1 MNKLTKQLL
10 SLGLSAVTVAGMV
23 TPVLADDEVP
33 TTELEATEVTDQPTE
48 NVPGNE
54 LVMKSITLQ
63 ITKDG
68 KTSSTS
74 FDVDVNA
81 TDDYITSY
89 IVTNCVP
96 EGYVI
101 DGKGAASSLQKVSDT
116 EWQMVLVKKE
126 EQKPEEALQT
136 FKIKVVFSDKTQKIM
151 KIHLNLLVMTH
162 SFISQ
167 KILYQKDI
175 NMLIPMEQII
185 MKLQIGIL

>member
-23 TPVLADDEVP
+23 TPVLADGEVP

-74 FDVDVNA
+74 LDVDVNA

-89 IVTNCVP
+89 IVANCVS
-96 EGYVI
+96 EGYLI

-116 EWQMVLVKKE
+116 E
-126 EQKPEEALQT
+126 
-136 FKIKVVFSDKTQKIM
+136 
-151 KIHLNLLVMTH
+151 
-162 SFISQ
+162 
-167 KILYQKDI
+167 
-175 NMLIPMEQII
+175 
-185 MKLQIGIL
+185 